1 MKQMK
6 RTPSAI
12 EEQLRKECR
21 NMEAVLNGA
30 GYSDEQIQCIKENGY
45 LQLSL
50 FPCETKLKLD

>member
-1 MKQMK
+1 MK

-21 NMEAVLNGA
+21 NMEAVLNSA
-30 GYSDEQIQCIKENGY
+30 GYSVEQIQFIKENGY

-50 FPCETKLKLD
+50 FSCEAKIKLD